1 MIKMQTALLILTVF
15 IACLYF
21 SAKRKN
27 DINHKLFSSMLIMGS
42 VNLTFDIVTVYTV
55 NHLEEVSPVV
65 NRVCHD
71 IFIGGLLG
79 EELGEGEEAFF
90 SLFHDFCF
98 FNIPIY
104 QCHYCTGN
112 AGKSEISKLP
122 ICDTGG
128 VFTDVNFWKIR
139 LS

>member
-27 DINHKLFSSMLIMGS
+27 DINSMLIMGI

-55 NHLEEVSPVV
+55 NHLEEVSSVV

-71 IFIGGLLG
+71 IFVW
-79 EELGEGEEAFF
+79 
-90 SLFHDFCF
+90 
-98 FNIPIY
+98 Y
-104 QCHYCTGN
+104 
-112 AGKSEISKLP
+112 
-122 ICDTGG
+122 
-128 VFTDVNFWKIR
+128 
-139 LS
+139 

>member
-27 DINHKLFSSMLIMGS
+27 DINHKLFSSMLIMGI
-42 VNLTFDIVTVYTV
+42 VNLTYTV

-71 IFIGGLLG
+71 IFI
-79 EELGEGEEAFF
+79 
-90 SLFHDFCF
+90 
-98 FNIPIY
+98 
-104 QCHYCTGN
+104 
-112 AGKSEISKLP
+112 
-122 ICDTGG
+122 
-128 VFTDVNFWKIR
+128 
-139 LS
+139 

>member
-27 DINHKLFSSMLIMGS
+27 DIHHKLFNSMLIMGI

-55 NHLEEVSPVV
+55 NHLEEVSSVL

-71 IFIGGLLG
+71 IFVW
-79 EELGEGEEAFF
+79 
-90 SLFHDFCF
+90 
-98 FNIPIY
+98 Y
-104 QCHYCTGN
+104 
-112 AGKSEISKLP
+112 
-122 ICDTGG
+122 
-128 VFTDVNFWKIR
+128 
-139 LS
+139 

>member
-27 DINHKLFSSMLIMGS
+27 DSNHKLFSSMLIMGI

-71 IFIGGLLG
+71 IFIG
-79 EELGEGEEAFF
+79 
-90 SLFHDFCF
+90 SLMIF
-98 FNIPIY
+98 
-104 QCHYCTGN
+104 
-112 AGKSEISKLP
+112 
-122 ICDTGG
+122 
-128 VFTDVNFWKIR
+128 VFLTF
-139 LS
+139 

>member
-27 DINHKLFSSMLIMGS
+27 DINHKLFSSMLIMGI
-42 VNLTFDIVTVYTV
+42 VNMTFDIVTVYTV

-71 IFIGGLLG
+71 IFI
-79 EELGEGEEAFF
+79 
-90 SLFHDFCF
+90 
-98 FNIPIY
+98 
-104 QCHYCTGN
+104 
-112 AGKSEISKLP
+112 
-122 ICDTGG
+122 
-128 VFTDVNFWKIR
+128 
-139 LS
+139 

>member
-27 DINHKLFSSMLIMGS
+27 DINYKLFSSMLIMGI

-55 NHLEEVSPVV
+55 NHLEEVSSVV

-71 IFIGGLLG
+71 IFVW
-79 EELGEGEEAFF
+79 
-90 SLFHDFCF
+90 
-98 FNIPIY
+98 Y
-104 QCHYCTGN
+104 
-112 AGKSEISKLP
+112 
-122 ICDTGG
+122 
-128 VFTDVNFWKIR
+128 
-139 LS
+139 

>member
-21 SAKRKN
+21 SATRKN
-27 DINHKLFSSMLIMGS
+27 DINHKLFSSMLGI

-71 IFIGGLLG
+71 IFI
-79 EELGEGEEAFF
+79 
-90 SLFHDFCF
+90 
-98 FNIPIY
+98 
-104 QCHYCTGN
+104 
-112 AGKSEISKLP
+112 
-122 ICDTGG
+122 
-128 VFTDVNFWKIR
+128 
-139 LS
+139 

>member
-21 SAKRKN
+21 SAKRN
-27 DINHKLFSSMLIMGS
+27 NHKLFSSMLIMGI

-71 IFIGGLLG
+71 IFIG
-79 EELGEGEEAFF
+79 
-90 SLFHDFCF
+90 SLMIF
-98 FNIPIY
+98 
-104 QCHYCTGN
+104 
-112 AGKSEISKLP
+112 
-122 ICDTGG
+122 
-128 VFTDVNFWKIR
+128 VFLTF
-139 LS
+139 